1 MIFLKPLNRLILPLL
16 GVVGGERHQA
26 KFCNHTG
33 ATGRLGRNSLAW
45 PFGFGRSSGLSW
57 SLSLS
62 KTKAAQTAKA
72 NRQPTQELRERKRH
86 SKFFRCAI
94 NCQLT
99 LIDICGNYL
108 NDNSTL
114 ENLRH
119 KHQ

>member
-1 MIFLKPLNRLILPLL
+1 
-16 GVVGGERHQA
+16 
-26 KFCNHTG
+26 
-33 ATGRLGRNSLAW
+33 
-45 PFGFGRSSGLSW
+45 
-57 SLSLS
+57 
-62 KTKAAQTAKA
+62 
-72 NRQPTQELRERKRH
+72 LRERKRH

-114 ENLRH
+114 ENLRL

>member
-1 MIFLKPLNRLILPLL
+1 
-16 GVVGGERHQA
+16 
-26 KFCNHTG
+26 
-33 ATGRLGRNSLAW
+33 LAW

-57 SLSLS
+57 SLSLSLS

-114 ENLRH
+114 ENLRL